1 MRARF
6 IPSELQRASLWWIV
20 SLDFGGRTWRV
31 SQSALSI
38 ESTAAGRHLSVSA
51 GLDTAEAE
59 LSAPWMGSEPEQRS
73 ISLELSIPELD
84 VGMLLGRGYELDGAP
99 VEVAIWREGDTWE
112 DRLQLLRGQITSY
125 EWGAKG
131 EPLAIEAEE
140 SIELDRGVIPP
151 PGAVVS
157 LATWPDGLED
167 QMGQPYP
174 WILGAPGHDGTPA
187 SPAIYIYDTR
197 VGVRELL
204 LVAGHEVTA
213 VSVRIHDGTSYESF
227 PIEHITDGL
236 GRTVAVIDLALASA
250 LVVDPSLS
258 YSVSWLAHGGIRGS
272 NGGDALG
279 AGSIIEAILAL
290 STLPI
295 DRGSL
300 AAIRSYLDAWKIG
313 AYIVEPISPMD
324 WVADALLPLL
334 PVALLTGPAG
344 WRMVPTP
351 LEPIR
356 ARTIGTLTASQSVRR
371 EGRVRR
377 IGRDEVANRVEV
389 LYGIET
395 SSGEPRA
402 SAVVGPTWDGVE
414 HPALSTRLSAQI
426 YGIQPRSEET
436 VAVYEAPTA
445 MRIARHIAAIYA
457 YPRDA
462 VSYQGQRLQWIQP
475 ADILWISDSD
485 LHLERAGWV
494 ENIRLTPDTAT
505 ADLVMWRVNV

>member
-6 IPSELQRASLWWIV
+6 LPSELQRASLWWVV

-51 GLDTAEAE
+51 GLDTAEAG
-59 LSAPWMGSEPEQRS
+59 LSAPWMGSEPERRS

-131 EPLAIEAEE
+131 DALAIEAEE

-157 LATWPDGLED
+157 AQTWPGAPED
-167 QMGQPYP
+167 ALGQPYP
-174 WILGAPGHDGTPA
+174 WILGAPGSDGTPA
-187 SPAIYIYDTR
+187 SPACYIDVIPR
-197 VGVRELL
+197 NLL
-204 LVAGHEVTA
+204 LVAGHPVSAASVTI
-213 VSVRIHDGTSYESF
+213 SDGTSTESLV
-227 PIEHITDGL
+227 IEHMEDGT
-236 GRTVAVIDLALASA
+236 GRLVAVVDLDTATSIT
-250 LVVDPSLS
+250 VDPTLS
-258 YSVSWLAHGGIRGS
+258 YAVAWTSGPGLVGPQGA
-272 NGGDALG
+272 ATG
-279 AGSIIEAILAL
+279 AGSVAEAILAL

-334 PVALLTGPAG
+334 PVALLTGPSG

-351 LEPIR
+351 LEPTR
-356 ARTIGTLTASQSVRR
+356 ARTVGTLTASQSVRR

-395 SSGEPRA
+395 TDGEPRA

-494 ENIRLTPDTAT
+494 ETIRLTPDTAT